1 LTPTDSSEEPTEP
14 VFIPHTELSADALRG
29 VMESF
34 VLREGTDYGEREF
47 SLEQKLA
54 HVYRQLERGEAR
66 IVFDPNTETIDIVL
80 TQAKGSFAARTPS
93 PRSKPE

>member
-1 LTPTDSSEEPTEP
+1 MTPIDASDEPQEP
-14 VFIPHTELSADALRG
+14 VFVPHTELSADALRG
-29 VMESF
+29 LVESF

-66 IVFDPNTETIDIVL
+66 IVFDPNTETIHIVP
-80 TQAKGSFAARTPS
+80 TQPQGSSAARMLS

>member
-1 LTPTDSSEEPTEP
+1 MTDQEQEP
-14 VFIPHTELSADALRG
+14 VFIPLTELSPEALRG
-29 VMESF
+29 VVESF

-54 HVYRQLERGEAR
+54 HVYRQLERGEAQ
-66 IVFDPNTETIDIVL
+66 IVFDPNTETVDI
-80 TQAKGSFAARTPS
+80 TRRQEPSAARIPS